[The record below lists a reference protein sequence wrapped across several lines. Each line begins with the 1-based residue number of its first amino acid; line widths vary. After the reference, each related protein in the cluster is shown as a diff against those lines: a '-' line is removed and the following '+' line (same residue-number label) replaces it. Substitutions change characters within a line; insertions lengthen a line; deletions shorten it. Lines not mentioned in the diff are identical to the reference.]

1 MRTGGNSHITGQSKK
16 LQGAARPNRIS
27 IGLYQRPVEQH
38 TFFSVVVDGNKC
50 TLYLIPL
57 SRE

>member
-27 IGLYQRPVEQH
+27 IGLYQRPVEQLN
-38 TFFSVVVDGNKC
+38 FISVLVDGNKF
-50 TLYLIPL
+50 TLYFIPL